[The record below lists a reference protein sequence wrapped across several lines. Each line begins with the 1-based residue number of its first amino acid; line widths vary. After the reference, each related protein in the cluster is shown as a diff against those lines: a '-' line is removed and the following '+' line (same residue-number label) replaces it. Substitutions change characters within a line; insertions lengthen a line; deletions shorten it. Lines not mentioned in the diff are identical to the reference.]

1 MFSPESKT
9 WGKTRDTLGPP
20 TPTGGGGGGTFVLIS
35 PQQRRDHSSRPPTQ
49 LRLARTHERNETISR
64 SGVTVITT
72 ITMITSINIIIIII
86 IIITMIT
93 YDEYGCVVVVGG
105 GMVFR
110 TRAGRQAGEPGR
122 TPAEGRP
129 AALLKPGSRPAGG

>member
-49 LRLARTHERNETISR
+49 LRLARKHERNETISR

-72 ITMITSINIIIIII
+72 IIMITIINIIIIII

-93 YDEYGCVVVVGG
+93 YDEYDCVVTG
-105 GMVFR
+105 
-110 TRAGRQAGEPGR
+110 AGRQAGEPGR
-122 TPAEGRP
+122 TPADGRP

>member
-49 LRLARTHERNETISR
+49 LRLARKHERNETISR
-64 SGVTVITT
+64 SGVTVITI
-72 ITMITSINIIIIII
+72 ITMITIINIIIII
-86 IIITMIT
+86 
-93 YDEYGCVVVVGG
+93 
-105 GMVFR
+105 
-110 TRAGRQAGEPGR
+110 RQAGAPGR